1 MASSNIR
8 VAFCF
13 VRCPRHVTSRLWMN
27 FILIELNMT
36 CKAPHNLTPVFLFWC
51 PYILLCNYLFIFLK
65 IIPFW
70 VLTFAFISPC
80 AIAHVI
86 FDFSIFMNWF
96 MFPLF
101 MFCLLISRSSFEF
114 QTSLLVFVVQ
124 CDHESQNSTP
134 SHSKIV
140 STKMLC
146 LDNGMK
152 K

>member
-70 VLTFAFISPC
+70 VLTIAFISPC
-80 AIAHVI
+80 VVAHVI
-86 FDFSIFMNWF
+86 FDFFNIHE
-96 MFPLF
+96 
-101 MFCLLISRSSFEF
+101 LIYVSSFHVLSF
-114 QTSLLVFVVQ
+114 DLTIFLWIPNIVVGLCCAMWSWIPKFHPQATPRLFLLKCCV
-124 CDHESQNSTP
+124 
-134 SHSKIV
+134 
-140 STKMLC
+140 
-146 LDNGMK
+146 
-152 K
+152 